1 MTELEFLQEKGLIK
15 KGYTK
20 FEIGGDFGVF
30 ELTDLLKEYH
40 EKQLKLCGV
49 GVRSEQL
56 VCHTCNEPMP
66 KNEGGNC
73 CSKCW
78 GHKYGQTN

>member
-1 MTELEFLQEKGLIK
+1 MTGLEFLQEKGLIK

-49 GVRSEQL
+49 VSTSVCEHDWKNNGVWSEIDL
-56 VCHTCNEPMP
+56 CIKCYKT
-66 KNEGGNC
+66 KNR
-73 CSKCW
+73 
-78 GHKYGQTN
+78 